1 MEQAYVVVTIYTPP
15 NPQVRPGSKTSKSP
29 IVNTYGPY
37 DQSRAQWERQ
47 QMLKKAALEGYSQH
61 LTVKIS
67 RIIDPEG
74 KAQFAIGALPTAA

>member
-15 NPQVRPGSKTSKSP
+15 NAQARNSKSP
-29 IVNTYGPY
+29 IVHTYGPY
-37 DQSRAQWERQ
+37 DISRAQWERQ

-74 KAQFAIGALPTAA
+74 KAQFSVVPNPVQAAAA